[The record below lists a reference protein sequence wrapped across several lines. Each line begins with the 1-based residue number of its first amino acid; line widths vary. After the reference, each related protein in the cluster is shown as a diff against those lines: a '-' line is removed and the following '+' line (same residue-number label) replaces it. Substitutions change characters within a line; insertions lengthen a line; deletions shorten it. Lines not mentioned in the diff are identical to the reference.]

1 MRGDK
6 DVTILMGD
14 VKAKTGA
21 DIKTSWE
28 FLD

>member
-6 DVTILMGD
+6 DVTILMDD
-14 VKAKTGA
+14 VNNKTGA

-28 FLD
+28 FMD